1 MEFNHKGHCLF
12 YQTQLPLCVYLFRH
26 ECIKVFNIHHPSSNC
41 HSHHQHN
48 MDSCMNVASVQKIL
62 YGAAGGSRT
71 LTRFNRRNFE
81 FRAYEPFRHCG
92 INVIGPPSSIRTCN
106 TRGLSSITLP
116 VGVLEALLGRSEKI
130 RTFNTHGLN
139 VRPLPIGI
147 RFHHLSFTQSHFQN
161 LVRQLRVERKSLESQ
176 SSILAVVLLRGYL
189 NQFLYSICSI
199 YRWWAQLGSH

>member
-12 YQTQLPLCVYLFRH
+12 YQTQLPLCVFLFRH

-92 INVIGPPSSIRTCN
+92 IKSSFYDVYQKIQLYQKLNNILYKEIHSCLTANFYNFHLQHELSVEFQIFHILHNNDDQLLTNNV
-106 TRGLSSITLP
+106 
-116 VGVLEALLGRSEKI
+116 
-130 RTFNTHGLN
+130 
-139 VRPLPIGI
+139 
-147 RFHHLSFTQSHFQN
+147 
-161 LVRQLRVERKSLESQ
+161 
-176 SSILAVVLLRGYL
+176 
-189 NQFLYSICSI
+189 
-199 YRWWAQLGSH
+199 